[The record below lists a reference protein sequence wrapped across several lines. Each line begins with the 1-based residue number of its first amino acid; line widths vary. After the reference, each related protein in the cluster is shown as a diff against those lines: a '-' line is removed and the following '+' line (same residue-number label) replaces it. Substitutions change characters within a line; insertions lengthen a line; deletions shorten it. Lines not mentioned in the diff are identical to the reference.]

1 MIPPPLSLRQVF
13 QDSSAY
19 AALLDRRDENHAAAR
34 RIVGAISQAQYRL
47 VTTNVILIEAHALI
61 LSNMSSEFAR
71 QFLRNVQSGNTL
83 IVRVR
88 ARDEQRA
95 QEVLFRYTDKDWSFA
110 DATSFVVM
118 ERLGMRYA
126 FTFDSDFAQYGFTVL
141 IPDLP
146 LP

>member
-34 RIVGAISQAQYRL
+34 GIVGAISQAQYRL

-88 ARDEQRA
+88 A
-95 QEVLFRYTDKDWSFA
+95 
-110 DATSFVVM
+110 
-118 ERLGMRYA
+118 
-126 FTFDSDFAQYGFTVL
+126 
-141 IPDLP
+141 
-146 LP
+146 